1 MGINRQENMRPW
13 VWASALL
20 LVVAATSSETAL
32 PSSDATFSV
41 QSTDAFVQLDETAAG
56 AMYWRVRALV
66 KVPLE
71 GWVMSKIQ
79 WFESQDG
86 SGDAVTGEAIAS
98 SFRGS
103 GDVPPNT
110 EFAIPNAMDGSYD
123 TVWESEDGEPG
134 QWYGIKF
141 AEKKDIKSMVIRI
154 PDMVKGPA
162 SVMVEKSEDGE
173 LWGRVVDI
181 SDMKM
186 WGVEDQLYKF
196 VPMDQ
201 LPPSVF
207 SIRSQLDTAYCVG
220 VRTRLQNPEDE
231 DSPIVDIEVGAKL
244 ELQKCLDDTIT
255 QWWSFDVNR
264 GILHNAYDKVY
275 IADVSENL
283 AVDTEIG
290 IAKCTNGCPEMG
302 NNAFVYSDSV
312 RGGFLRSRVIQN
324 LVFSPQNAS
333 LAQGMPVVLG
343 TCGDNADTP
352 ADLNV
357 CPDNKQGQWE
367 LLPMFALEMNKQSIT
382 CAPYSHTLADP
393 TPATSRQE
401 AQRLCAADNKCSA
414 YNWADGTAEDFANEV
429 FLCHKLH
436 DVHPGV
442 VGWELGIRAGRGY
455 DSPYKK
461 RAAVLSMEL

>member
-1 MGINRQENMRPW
+1 MGINRQENMRPG

-231 DSPIVDIEVGAKL
+231 DSPIVDI
-244 ELQKCLDDTIT
+244 
-255 QWWSFDVNR
+255 
-264 GILHNAYDKVY
+264 
-275 IADVSENL
+275 ADVSENL

>member
-71 GWVMSKIQ
+71 GRVMSKIQ

-141 AEKKDIKSMVIRI
+141 AEKKDIKAVVMRT

-162 SVMVEKSEDGE
+162 ACLVEKSEDGIN
-173 LWGRVVDI
+173 WGRVAELN
-181 SDMKM
+181 DMRD
-186 WGVEDQLYKF
+186 WGTKDQLFKL
-196 VPMDQ
+196 VPMDL

-207 SIRSQLDTAYCVG
+207 SIRSQ
-220 VRTRLQNPEDE
+220 
-231 DSPIVDIEVGAKL
+231 
-244 ELQKCLDDTIT
+244 
-255 QWWSFDVNR
+255 F
-264 GILHNAYDKVY
+264 
-275 IADVSENL
+275 
-283 AVDTEIG
+283 
-290 IAKCTNGCPEMG
+290 
-302 NNAFVYSDSV
+302 
-312 RGGFLRSRVIQN
+312 
-324 LVFSPQNAS
+324 
-333 LAQGMPVVLG
+333 
-343 TCGDNADTP
+343 
-352 ADLNV
+352 
-357 CPDNKQGQWE
+357 
-367 LLPMFALEMNKQSIT
+367 
-382 CAPYSHTLADP
+382 
-393 TPATSRQE
+393 
-401 AQRLCAADNKCSA
+401 
-414 YNWADGTAEDFANEV
+414 
-429 FLCHKLH
+429 
-436 DVHPGV
+436 
-442 VGWELGIRAGRGY
+442 
-455 DSPYKK
+455 
-461 RAAVLSMEL
+461 